1 MVHVP
6 RLSCIYGTVFFSRRL
21 MCKLNCTTASQV
33 TPWSFVVCDVF
44 CDFLPSYSIK
54 QYVLV

>member
-6 RLSCIYGTVFFSRRL
+6 RLSCIYGTDFFFSR
-21 MCKLNCTTASQV
+21 MCKLSCTTASQM

-44 CDFLPSYSIK
+44 CDFLPSYSIQ